1 MTEEQLR
8 LFVAIDPPPAI
19 AASIEKVLA
28 PARRLA
34 PDEKWS
40 SLSKLHLTLVFLGH
54 LPASTVEPIGAALS
68 RAAARAAAF
77 DAQVR
82 GAGTFGRGSRARVLW
97 LGVDGGDALVRLQ
110 AAVAEE
116 LEAFG
121 HREERDYRPHLTLAR
136 ARAPQGSRA
145 LAAVREALAEHDFGR
160 FRVQEIVLYRSELSP
175 QGARYAALGRYR
187 LGG

>member
-1 MTEEQLR
+1 PAPADREGGLGGEAQGQAGRQAEGRRPAALEVTEEQLR

-110 AAVAEE
+110 A
-116 LEAFG
+116 
-121 HREERDYRPHLTLAR
+121 
-136 ARAPQGSRA
+136 
-145 LAAVREALAEHDFGR
+145 
-160 FRVQEIVLYRSELSP
+160 
-175 QGARYAALGRYR
+175 
-187 LGG
+187 